1 MIEEKIKSLEITL
14 PNPPTPAGSYIPAV
28 KTGNLL
34 FISGQIPMEDGKVL
48 FTGKVSDDNLE
59 TAQKSARMCAINLL
73 AQMKRELGNLD
84 KVARIVR
91 LSGFVNSDPE
101 FYQHPKVIN
110 AASDLFFEIS
120 PNPRD
125 DEIANGSSRFRA
137 GKHDSI
143 ITIGG
148 GSAMD
153 GGKAICLTA
162 NNDIPLWDFEFEQPS
177 PEISKDNPFP
187 KLICIPTTAGTGAET
202 DSTAMVTHLEKRM
215 KFCIFHPELKPSLAL
230 LDPELTLQ
238 LPATLT
244 AWTGADAMTHAI
256 EGYCVSGFNPMC
268 DGAALE
274 SLSLISKS
282 LYLAI
287 EEPQNLAARGG
298 MLVASCLGGIAFLKG
313 LGLVHAISHMVGAEY
328 NTHHGL
334 TNAIVLPVVLR
345 FNLPTMEEKVRRMSE
360 AMQFDDH
367 SVESFISNIEKLLD
381 RIKIPTGLHEIGVP
395 EDCASRIAE
404 KAMVDSAFATNPREA
419 LLPIS

>member
-1 MIEEKIKSLEITL
+1 MRNFELDSSEILQPQDWAFPIPISYGPGRLSEIVKFCESLEIKNPLIVTDRGSKEL
-14 PNPPTPAGSYIPAV
+14 P
-28 KTGNLL
+28 
-34 FISGQIPMEDGKVL
+34 FIEKLKKYLIASSMV
-48 FTGKVSDDNLE
+48 
-59 TAQKSARMCAINLL
+59 
-73 AQMKRELGNLD
+73 
-84 KVARIVR
+84 
-91 LSGFVNSDPE
+91 
-101 FYQHPKVIN
+101 
-110 AASDLFFEIS
+110 SDLFFEIS

-125 DEIANGSSRFRA
+125 DEIENGCSKFQS
-137 GKHDSI
+137 GNHDAI
-143 ITIGG
+143 IAIGG

-162 NNDIPLWDFEFEQPS
+162 NNDIPLWDFEFEQSS
-177 PEISKDNPFP
+177 PQISKDNPFP

-215 KFCIFHPELKPSLAL
+215 KFCISHPDLKPSLAL

-238 LPATLT
+238 LPASLT

-328 NTHHGL
+328 NTHHGR

-345 FNLPTMEEKVRRMSE
+345 FNLPTMEEKVKRMSD

-367 SVESFISNIEKLLD
+367 SVESFISNIEKILD
-381 RIKIPTGLHEIGVP
+381 RIQIPQSLSEIGVP
-395 EDCASRIAE
+395 ESCAARIAE
-404 KAMVDSAFATNPREA
+404 KAMQDLAYATNPRLATFEEVHKLVLVSIKKA
-419 LLPIS
+419 R

>member
-1 MIEEKIKSLEITL
+1 MRNFEIDSSEILKPQDWAFPIPISYGPGRLSSIGRFCESLKIK
-14 PNPPTPAGSYIPAV
+14 NP
-28 KTGNLL
+28 L
-34 FISGQIPMEDGKVL
+34 
-48 FTGKVSDDNLE
+48 
-59 TAQKSARMCAINLL
+59 
-73 AQMKRELGNLD
+73 
-84 KVARIVR
+84 IVTDR
-91 LSGFVNSDPE
+91 DSKEFPFVEKLKKFLIEANIGP
-101 FYQHPKVIN
+101 
-110 AASDLFFEIS
+110 DLFFEIS

-125 DEIANGSSRFRA
+125 DEIAIGTSIFLK

-177 PEISKDNPFP
+177 PQISKDNPFP

-274 SLSLISKS
+274 SLSLIAKS
-282 LYLAI
+282 LYLAV

-345 FNLPTMEEKVRRMSE
+345 FNLPTIEEKVRRMSE

-367 SVESFISNIEKLLD
+367 SVESFISNIEKFLD
-381 RIKIPTGLHEIGVP
+381 RIQIPRSLGEIGVP
-395 EDCASRIAE
+395 VRCAGRSTE
-404 KAMVDSAFATNPREA
+404 KAMKAQDYATNTRSVTFEDIPELDLASIKTDR
-419 LLPIS
+419 

>member
-1 MIEEKIKSLEITL
+1 MRNFEIDSSEILTPQDWTFPIPISYGPGTLSRIGKFCESLKIKNPLIVTDRGSKEL
-14 PNPPTPAGSYIPAV
+14 P
-28 KTGNLL
+28 
-34 FISGQIPMEDGKVL
+34 FIEKLKKFLIEANIG
-48 FTGKVSDDNLE
+48 
-59 TAQKSARMCAINLL
+59 
-73 AQMKRELGNLD
+73 
-84 KVARIVR
+84 
-91 LSGFVNSDPE
+91 
-101 FYQHPKVIN
+101 
-110 AASDLFFEIS
+110 SDLFFEIS

-125 DEIANGSSRFRA
+125 DEIANGRSKFRS

-162 NNDIPLWDFEFEQPS
+162 NNDIPLWDFELEQPS
-177 PEISKDNPFP
+177 PHISKDNPFP

-282 LYLAI
+282 LYLAV

-367 SVESFISNIEKLLD
+367 SVGSFISNVEKLLD
-381 RIKIPTGLHEIGVP
+381 RIQIPRSLSEIGVP
-395 EDCASRIAE
+395 ASCADRITE
-404 KAMVDSAFATNPREA
+404 KAMKDLAYATNPRPATFEEMRELVLA
-419 LLPIS
+419 SIKNAR

>member
-1 MIEEKIKSLEITL
+1 MRNFEIDSSEILKPQDWAFPIPISYGPGRLSSIGRFCESLKIK
-14 PNPPTPAGSYIPAV
+14 NP
-28 KTGNLL
+28 L
-34 FISGQIPMEDGKVL
+34 
-48 FTGKVSDDNLE
+48 
-59 TAQKSARMCAINLL
+59 
-73 AQMKRELGNLD
+73 
-84 KVARIVR
+84 IVTDR
-91 LSGFVNSDPE
+91 DSKEFPFVEKLKKFLIEAN
-101 FYQHPKVIN
+101 IG
-110 AASDLFFEIS
+110 SDLFFEIS

-125 DEIANGSSRFRA
+125 DEIAIGTSIFLK

-177 PEISKDNPFP
+177 PQISKDNPFP

-202 DSTAMVTHLEKRM
+202 DSTAMVTNVEKRM
-215 KFCIFHPELKPSLAL
+215 KFCIWHPELKPSLAL

-238 LPATLT
+238 LPTTLT

-256 EGYCVSGFNPMC
+256 EGYCVRGFNPFC

-282 LYLAI
+282 LYLAV

-298 MLVASCLGGIAFLKG
+298 MHVASCLGGIAFLKG

-345 FNLPTMEEKVRRMSE
+345 FNLPTIEEKVRRMSE

-367 SVESFISNIEKLLD
+367 SVESFISNIEKFLD
-381 RIKIPTGLHEIGVP
+381 RIQIPRSLGEIGVP
-395 EDCASRIAE
+395 VSCAGRITE
-404 KAMVDSAFATNPREA
+404 KAMKAQAYATNPRSATFEEIHELVLA
-419 LLPIS
+419 SIKKAR

>member
-1 MIEEKIKSLEITL
+1 MRNFEIDSSEILKPQDWAFPVPISYGPGRLSEIGKFCESLKIKNPLIVTDRGSIEL
-14 PNPPTPAGSYIPAV
+14 PFV
-28 KTGNLL
+28 EEL
-34 FISGQIPMEDGKVL
+34 
-48 FTGKVSDDNLE
+48 
-59 TAQKSARMCAINLL
+59 
-73 AQMKRELGNLD
+73 KRFLIQSNIG
-84 KVARIVR
+84 
-91 LSGFVNSDPE
+91 
-101 FYQHPKVIN
+101 
-110 AASDLFFEIS
+110 SDLFFEIS

-125 DEIANGSSRFRA
+125 DEIASGSSKFRS

-162 NNDIPLWDFEFEQPS
+162 NNDIPLWDFELEQPS
-177 PEISKDNPFP
+177 PQLSKDNPFP

-215 KFCIFHPELKPSLAL
+215 KFCILHPELKPALAL

-238 LPATLT
+238 LPAPLT

-256 EGYCVSGFNPMC
+256 EGYCVNEFNPMC

-282 LYLAI
+282 LNLAI

-313 LGLVHAISHMVGAEY
+313 LGLVHAISHMIGAEY

-367 SVESFISNIEKLLD
+367 SVESFISNIEKILD
-381 RIKIPTGLHEIGVP
+381 RIQIPQSLSEIGVP
-395 EDCASRIAE
+395 ESCAARIAE
-404 KAMVDSAFATNPREA
+404 KAMKDLAYATNPRLATFEEVHELVLA
-419 LLPIS
+419 SIKKAR

>member
-1 MIEEKIKSLEITL
+1 MRNFELDSSEILQPQDWAFPIPISYGPGRLSEIVKFCESLEIKNPLIVTDRGSKEL
-14 PNPPTPAGSYIPAV
+14 P
-28 KTGNLL
+28 
-34 FISGQIPMEDGKVL
+34 FIEKLKKYLIASSMV
-48 FTGKVSDDNLE
+48 
-59 TAQKSARMCAINLL
+59 
-73 AQMKRELGNLD
+73 
-84 KVARIVR
+84 
-91 LSGFVNSDPE
+91 
-101 FYQHPKVIN
+101 
-110 AASDLFFEIS
+110 SDLFFEIS

-125 DEIANGSSRFRA
+125 DEIENGCSKFQS
-137 GKHDSI
+137 GNHDAI
-143 ITIGG
+143 IAIGG

-162 NNDIPLWDFEFEQPS
+162 NNDIPFWDFEFEQPS
-177 PEISKDNPFP
+177 PQISKDNPFP

-215 KFCIFHPELKPSLAL
+215 KFCISHPELKPSLAL

-238 LPATLT
+238 LPASLT

-328 NTHHGL
+328 NTHHGR

-345 FNLPTMEEKVRRMSE
+345 FNLPTIEEKVKRMSD

-367 SVESFISNIEKLLD
+367 SVESFISNIEKILD
-381 RIKIPTGLHEIGVP
+381 RIQIPQSLSEIGVP
-395 EDCASRIAE
+395 ESCAARIAE
-404 KAMVDSAFATNPREA
+404 KAMQDLAYATNPRLATFEEVHKLVLA
-419 LLPIS
+419 SIKKAR